1 MLALGASDS
10 GFESQCSDIMIAEL
24 SIYLLISVIFNL
36 VLFALAYILKTDK
49 LTDLSY
55 SITFILL
62 ATISFFNME
71 YTSIWDVVLL
81 VLITLWALRLGGY
94 LYIRIRKIGKDKRF
108 DGIRENFLKFGVFW
122 LIQGISV
129 WVIIIPSIIF
139 FSSNKISSIWITI
152 VGGIIFLVGL
162 IIETIADIQKYRYIE
177 NAKINNLGRHWVNTG
192 LWKYSRHPN
201 YLGEILLWA
210 GIYLYAIAKFDI
222 LTTLFALV
230 GPIYIFTIIRFFSG
244 IPKLEKKADQ
254 RYGDNEEYVR
264 YKEET
269 GLILPKF

>member
-1 MLALGASDS
+1 
-10 GFESQCSDIMIAEL
+10 
-24 SIYLLISVIFNL
+24 
-36 VLFALAYILKTDK
+36 VLRHLKTDK

-129 WVIIIPSIIF
+129 WVIMIPSIIF